1 MKDIPHKKAAILKMD
16 GTPFEVPVEG
26 SMGLL
31 ALGFQGLMAWRAK
44 RKEAN
49 YNFSEH
55 LFIPKPLKK
64 K

>member
-1 MKDIPHKKAAILKMD
+1 MNQSPKEIPIKKTD
-16 GTPFEVPVEG
+16 GAPYDVPVEG

-31 ALGFQGLMAWRAK
+31 ALGFQGLKVWRAK
-44 RKEAN
+44 RKEMN